1 MSTAFNYVLYQVG
14 WFSCVMGAAW
24 SHPWVGTAMGS
35 ITLAAHLTLAERRW
49 EELRLACLIGAVGAC
64 VDGLQLAAGTLSFVS
79 GGSLVHWLPPGWL
92 LLLWMQF
99 AGTLRFSLRWLTF
112 QPRLAILFGATGGP
126 LVYVAVSRLGVVRIQ
141 SPQWQSL
148 LVLSALWAVAMWVA
162 TWLARDPGSV
172 NPGRYRI

>member
-1 MSTAFNYVLYQVG
+1 
-14 WFSCVMGAAW
+14 
-24 SHPWVGTAMGS
+24 
-35 ITLAAHLTLAERRW
+35 
-49 EELRLACLIGAVGAC
+49 
-64 VDGLQLAAGTLSFVS
+64 
-79 GGSLVHWLPPGWL
+79 
-92 LLLWMQF
+92 MQF